1 MKLTKLS
8 QFLLAFYPDYILSNV
23 HFYLTNLIENRVRQ
37 GNARLCISLPPRH
50 GKSKIVS
57 LGMPLWLY
65 SIRPK
70 SNILQVSYGANLS
83 ASFGAEIRAIMSST
97 LYEACF
103 NSEDSGPSGDS
114 ESGAQWQTKAGGT
127 YKAVGIGGSITGFGA
142 DVIIIDDIVKNR
154 QTAHSEAFKR
164 QIREGFGPT
173 IFTRLLPGGS
183 VIVLNTRWTNDDL
196 IGMLTHELQGWE
208 YINFKAISEEDD
220 PLGRPPGTAL
230 FPEMYPLESLLER
243 KNSMSSYDWLC
254 LYQGTPP
261 DSTQYLDLRDTV
273 KGSIGTD
280 LLWYNSILLTYN
292 KAGHICTVTSV
303 ETMAELLNKLLQN
316 EVHYTTLITNNKSC
330 TNNLAFNIL
339 SNAGLHV
346 TYQPPIDGYST
357 TNRPLYLPLEYH
369 SNLQVIGAAQYL
381 DSILRANQ
389 VVTNRFRQA
398 TIVQR

>member
-8 QFLLAFYPDYILSNV
+8 QFLLAFYPEYLLSNV
-23 HFYLTNLIENRVRQ
+23 HLYLTNIIENRLRQ
-37 GNARLCISLPPRH
+37 GNARLCISVPPRH

-57 LGMPLWLY
+57 AGMPLWLY
-65 SIRPK
+65 SIRPE
-70 SNILQVSYGANLS
+70 SQILQVSYGANLS
-83 ASFGAEIRAIMSST
+83 ASFGAEVRAHMSSHM
-97 LYEACF
+97 YKSYF
-103 NSEDSGPSGDS
+103 PNSVPTGEG

-127 YKAVGIGGSITGFGA
+127 YKGVGIGGSITGFGA

-173 IFTRLLPGGS
+173 LFTRLLPGGS

-208 YINFKAISEEDD
+208 YINLKAISEGDD

-261 DSTQYLDLRDTV
+261 DSTQYLDLKETV
-273 KGSIGTD
+273 KGSIGTN
-280 LLWYNSILLTYN
+280 LLWYNSILVTYN
-292 KAGHICTVTSV
+292 KEGHICTVTSV
-303 ETMAELLNKLLQN
+303 ETMADLLNKLVQN
-316 EVHYTTLITNNKSC
+316 DVPYTTLITNNKSC
-330 TNNLAFNIL
+330 TNNLASNIL

-346 TYQPPIDGYST
+346 KYQPPIDGYST
-357 TNRPLYLPLEYH
+357 TSRPLYLPIEYH

-389 VVTNRFRQA
+389 VMTNRFRQA
-398 TIVQR
+398 TIVKR